1 MEITEVRIFPRESE
15 DRKLKAYA
23 TITIDNAFVVRNV
36 KVIEGNKGLFVA
48 MPSRKLREACPK
60 CNYKNAV
67 RSRFCNQCGAA
78 LPQGGE
84 PSASPRGE
92 RKLETTSDENGRQ
105 SGHRD
110 IAHPITQECREYIQN
125 KVLSAYKNEIKSPTP
140 PESYEG
146 ARVRKDF
153 PKAAPATPAAPAA
166 PIAPAAPAAP
176 AAPVAP
182 AAPKYESQ
190 KMTPPREDD
199 FEGDLEL

>member
-36 KVIEGNKGLFVA
+36 KVIEGTKGLFVA

-67 RSRFCNQCGAA
+67 RSKFCNQCGAA
-78 LPQGGE
+78 LPQG
-84 PSASPRGE
+84 E
-92 RKLETTSDENGRQ
+92 RRIESTDDTTNGRQ

-110 IAHPITQECREYIQN
+110 IAHPITSECREYIQTKVLNAYSGELKNPTKPSERYDSPRPSEKYDSPRPKKDAVKVEPKEPKPEFN
-125 KVLSAYKNEIKSPTP
+125 KV
-140 PESYEG
+140 
-146 ARVRKDF
+146 
-153 PKAAPATPAAPAA
+153 
-166 PIAPAAPAAP
+166 
-176 AAPVAP
+176 
-182 AAPKYESQ
+182 
-190 KMTPPREDD
+190 RETHTEDE

>member
-60 CNYKNAV
+60 CRHKNAI
-67 RSRFCNQCGAA
+67 RSRFCNQCGAS
-78 LPQGGE
+78 LPQM
-84 PSASPRGE
+84 E
-92 RKLETTSDENGRQ
+92 RREDDPNRQ

-110 IAHPITQECREYIQN
+110 VAHPITPECREYIQK
-125 KVLSAYKNEIKSPTP
+125 KVLTAYENELKNPSPDNYGSDRPRSESAPRRVSTFQAPEAGGTAANIPPPT
-140 PESYEG
+140 
-146 ARVRKDF
+146 
-153 PKAAPATPAAPAA
+153 
-166 PIAPAAPAAP
+166 
-176 AAPVAP
+176 
-182 AAPKYESQ
+182 
-190 KMTPPREDD
+190 REDD

>member
-48 MPSRKLREACPK
+48 MPSRKLRDACPK

-67 RSRFCNQCGAA
+67 RSKFCNQCGSA
-78 LPQGGE
+78 LPQG
-84 PSASPRGE
+84 E
-92 RKLETTSDENGRQ
+92 RKIENSHNDEGTRQ

-110 IAHPITQECREYIQN
+110 IAHPITPECREYIQG
-125 KVLSAYKNEIKSPTP
+125 KVLDAYNNELKNPTKP
-140 PESYEG
+140 SERY
-146 ARVRKDF
+146 D
-153 PKAAPATPAAPAA
+153 
-166 PIAPAAPAAP
+166 
-176 AAPVAP
+176 
-182 AAPKYESQ
+182 APKPKKDVAKEVAREVAKDVPKTASKPEFH
-190 KMTPPREDD
+190 KMHDNHLEDD

>member
-78 LPQGGE
+78 LPQGE
-84 PSASPRGE
+84 PSALPRGE
-92 RKLETTSDENGRQ
+92 RKMDSTSEENGRQ

-110 IAHPITQECREYIQN
+110 IAHPITPECREYIQK
-125 KVLSAYKNEIKSPTP
+125 KVLAAYESEPKGKRPFGGHEAREPRREPAGPEPKSKAPEP
-140 PESYEG
+140 P
-146 ARVRKDF
+146 
-153 PKAAPATPAAPAA
+153 
-166 PIAPAAPAAP
+166 PIA
-176 AAPVAP
+176 
-182 AAPKYESQ
+182 EI
-190 KMTPPREDD
+190 TDED